1 MRIDVQ
7 GAATIRRLA
16 PEAVL
21 IYLSA
26 ESEAALINRLRQ
38 RQTDTEEQLQRRIAT
53 ARQELEQL
61 AWFDYVV
68 VNPAD
73 KLPETCQKIVA
84 IITAEKCRVQQREIK
99 L

>member
-26 ESEAALINRLRQ
+26 ESEQALARRLQQ
-38 RQTDTEEQLQRRIAT
+38 RETEPEEQLKTRLAT
-53 ARQELEQL
+53 ARQELKWL
-61 AWFDYVV
+61 DLFDYLVV
-68 VNPAD
+68 TEDIIKPLD
-73 KLPETCQKIVA
+73 CLEA
-84 IITAEKCRVQQREIK
+84 IFDE
-99 L
+99 